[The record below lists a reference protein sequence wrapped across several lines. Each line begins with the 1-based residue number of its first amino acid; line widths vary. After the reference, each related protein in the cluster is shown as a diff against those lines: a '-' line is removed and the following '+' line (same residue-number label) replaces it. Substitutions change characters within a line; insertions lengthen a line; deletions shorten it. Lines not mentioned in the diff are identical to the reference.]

1 MQTRNNQSLQRREP
15 NHSQKGALF
24 CSPAGRAMGPAPVRT
39 AVPHFGK
46 EHGFLHVGFQNGA
59 WSLEAFST
67 NSPQEIQPFQMV
79 FGKQDAGFHVLL
91 QYL

>member
-1 MQTRNNQSLQRREP
+1 
-15 NHSQKGALF
+15 
-24 CSPAGRAMGPAPVRT
+24 MGPAPVRT

-79 FGKQDAGFHVLL
+79 FGKQEAGFHVLL
-91 QYL
+91 Q